1 MPRTCT
7 VCTHPQ
13 RDAIDRALV
22 AGESIRGLSSL
33 YIVSQSALA
42 RHRDNHLP
50 ATLVRAEAAAEVA
63 RGDDLLDQVDQLLRW
78 ARGIIAEA
86 AKAKDLRTALQGIR
100 EARGCLELMGQ
111 LMGELEKGQT
121 VNVLVM
127 PEWIEVRAVVV
138 GALAPYPEARA
149 AVATAL
155 EGMGRAGK

>member
-1 MPRTCT
+1 MPR
-7 VCTHPQ
+7 VCTICTHAE

-22 AGESIRGLSSL
+22 AGEPIRGLSAL
-33 YIVSQSALA
+33 YGVSERALG

-50 ATLVRAEAAAEVA
+50 AALAQAEAAAEVA

-111 LMGELEKGQT
+111 LMGQIEKGQT
-121 VNVLVM
+121 VNVLVL
-127 PEWIEVRAVVV
+127 PEWVEVRAVVV
-138 GALAPYPEARA
+138 AALAPYPEARA
-149 AVATAL
+149 AVAAAL
-155 EGMGRAGK
+155 EGIGRAGA